1 MLVFLSLQVTSPHV
15 IKNIYLVAQGK
26 DKTIQK
32 RIWLVHADVHAM
44 LIKKPKTLRSE
55 VLLSSHASLYAWVI
69 NQFGGY
75 NAMQSVNKQV

>member
-15 IKNIYLVAQGK
+15 IKKIYLVAQGK

-44 LIKKPKTLRSE
+44 LIKKPKTLGSE
-55 VLLSSHASLYAWVI
+55 VLLSSLYAWVI